1 MFKNILIIGFG
12 MIGSSIARS
21 VIKKYKNINIFAFDK
36 SNNLKIRINKSKLKN
51 VKVLKSFQEINNLN
65 IDLIIICVPMLQYQ
79 SIFKKLRNINLDKT
93 IVTDV
98 GSTKVNI
105 EKLYNQK
112 KYKFNFIP
120 SHPIAGIEKA
130 GLENGFDGLFTNRY
144 NIICPLKKSSK
155 TNINKIVRFWKSLN
169 MKIEIMSA
177 KEHDKVLSLT
187 SHLPHLIS
195 YSLVLTAM
203 KKESSLNSK
212 LVKFSAGGFRDF
224 TRVAGS
230 DPEMWRDIFL
240 AINSQIQKLTNNFI
254 SELKKFSKT
263 LNQGNSKNLLTK
275 LKKTKNV
282 RDRIVKARQAGKF
295 IPND

>member
-21 VIKKYKNINIFAFDK
+21 VMKKNKNINIFAFDK

-51 VKVLKSFQEINNLN
+51 VKVLKSLQEINNFN

-79 SIFKKLRNINLDKT
+79 SIFEKLSNINLDKT

-130 GLENGFDGLFTNRY
+130 GLEYGFDGLFTNRY

-240 AINSQIQKLTNNFI
+240 ANNSQIQKLTNNFI

>member
-1 MFKNILIIGFG
+1 M
-12 MIGSSIARS
+12 
-21 VIKKYKNINIFAFDK
+21 K
-36 SNNLKIRINKSKLKN
+36 SL
-51 VKVLKSFQEINNLN
+51 QEINNLN

-79 SIFKKLRNINLDKT
+79 SIFKKLSNINLDKT

-155 TNINKIVRFWKSLN
+155 TNINKIVKFWKSLN

-240 AINSQIQKLTNNFI
+240 ANNSQIQKLTNNFI

-282 RDRIVKARQAGKF
+282 RDRSVKARQAGKF

>member
-1 MFKNILIIGFG
+1 
-12 MIGSSIARS
+12 
-21 VIKKYKNINIFAFDK
+21 
-36 SNNLKIRINKSKLKN
+36 
-51 VKVLKSFQEINNLN
+51 
-65 IDLIIICVPMLQYQ
+65 MLQYQ
-79 SIFKKLRNINLDKT
+79 SIFKKLSNIYLDKT

-144 NIICPLKKSSK
+144 NIICPLKKSPK
-155 TNINKIVRFWKSLN
+155 TNINKIVKFWESLN

-195 YSLVLTAM
+195 YSCLLYT
-203 KKESSLNSK
+203 SPSP
-212 LVKFSAGGFRDF
+212 RD
-224 TRVAGS
+224 
-230 DPEMWRDIFL
+230 
-240 AINSQIQKLTNNFI
+240 
-254 SELKKFSKT
+254 
-263 LNQGNSKNLLTK
+263 
-275 LKKTKNV
+275 
-282 RDRIVKARQAGKF
+282 
-295 IPND
+295 

>member
-21 VIKKYKNINIFAFDK
+21 VIKKYKNVNIFAFDK
-36 SNNLKIRINKSKLKN
+36 SNNLKIRINKSKLNN
-51 VKVLKSFQEINNLN
+51 VKVLKSLQEINNLN

-79 SIFKKLRNINLDKT
+79 SIFKKLSNINLDKT

-98 GSTKVNI
+98 GSTKLNI
-105 EKLYNQK
+105 EKLYDQK

-130 GLENGFDGLFTNRY
+130 GLEHGFDGLFTNRY

-155 TNINKIVRFWKSLN
+155 TNINKIVKFWKSLN

-240 AINSQIQKLTNNFI
+240 ANNSQIQKLTNNFI

>member
-21 VIKKYKNINIFAFDK
+21 VIKKYKNVNIFAFDK

-79 SIFKKLRNINLDKT
+79 SIFKKLSNINLDKT

-240 AINSQIQKLTNNFI
+240 ANNSQIQKLTNNFI

>member
-21 VIKKYKNINIFAFDK
+21 VIKKYKNVNIFAFDK
-36 SNNLKIRINKSKLKN
+36 SNNLKIRINKSKLNN
-51 VKVLKSFQEINNLN
+51 VKVLKSLQEINNLN
-65 IDLIIICVPMLQYQ
+65 IDLIIIFVPMLQYQ
-79 SIFKKLRNINLDKT
+79 SIFKKLSNINLDKT

-98 GSTKVNI
+98 GSTKVII

-155 TNINKIVRFWKSLN
+155 TNINKIVKFWKSLN

-240 AINSQIQKLTNNFI
+240 ANNSQIQKLTNNFI